1 MNLPVYPNT
10 VRQRQ
15 QCPYCGDKFCVF
27 NGIEGNG
34 DTKIAIYSCVSCMT
48 PHARTFIEKM
58 PSIYDMTN
66 DETLGTIKAWA
77 EEDKVEGK
85 HVLALIAEIE
95 CLKGALEKY
104 ATTHGNNHALAQMT
118 LYGRL
123 LTPRELDDIQ
133 KGGE

>member
-77 EEDKVEGK
+77 EEDKVKGK
-85 HVLALIAEIE
+85 HALALIAEVE
-95 CLKGALEKY
+95 RLRTTLGEVLNEALSQDPFQDEQGADIFRRAKK
-104 ATTHGNNHALAQMT
+104 AL
-118 LYGRL
+118 
-123 LTPRELDDIQ
+123 